1 MLFNWGRKGKGG
13 KRKTPELFLFLFVHT
28 YYYNKSYLLTIKLRR
43 MGEGMA
49 PSSARCSSS
58 PRLSSSTI
66 GEYCFRPF
74 SEFSFITVYSGC
86 TWHQS
91 APEGAVTFFSS
102 HTGKHSLFFCVFHFR
117 SQTWSNKKRI
127 FIFLTQGKTSTYS
140 REKHNKSPFF
150 FTKKNPQFSLE
161 KARCS

>member
-1 MLFNWGRKGKGG
+1 
-13 KRKTPELFLFLFVHT
+13 
-28 YYYNKSYLLTIKLRR
+28 
-43 MGEGMA
+43 MA

-140 REKHNKSPFF
+140 REKHHKSFEKSTVF
-150 FTKKNPQFSLE
+150 SRESTMLLTITCLSRSVSLTPQLVITHTSANQRGI
-161 KARCS
+161 AR

>member
-1 MLFNWGRKGKGG
+1 
-13 KRKTPELFLFLFVHT
+13 
-28 YYYNKSYLLTIKLRR
+28 
-43 MGEGMA
+43 MA

-150 FTKKNPQFSLE
+150 YQKKSTVLSRESTMLLTITCLSRSVSLTPQLVITHTSANQRGI
-161 KARCS
+161 AR

>member
-1 MLFNWGRKGKGG
+1 
-13 KRKTPELFLFLFVHT
+13 
-28 YYYNKSYLLTIKLRR
+28 
-43 MGEGMA
+43 MA

-117 SQTWSNKKRI
+117 SQTWSNKKKNIYFSDARKNVDL
-127 FIFLTQGKTSTYS
+127 FS
-140 REKHNKSPFF
+140 RETQQVSLFFLPKKS
-150 FTKKNPQFSLE
+150 TVLSRESTMLLTITCLSRSVSLTPQLVITHTSANQRGI
-161 KARCS
+161 AR